1 MRVLPDTKTH
11 EPTSLAVAVLY
22 MVIQAKTYTIMLY
35 VLSLT
40 ADVVGVMCDMV
51 GTFDVVGCYDLVSL
65 ALSIFESCLVM
76 CINIS

>member
-1 MRVLPDTKTH
+1 MFL
-11 EPTSLAVAVLY
+11 
-22 MVIQAKTYTIMLY
+22 IY
-35 VLSLT
+35 VLLVGSCRLGYFMRCGANKSLT